1 MKKKAHPRSC
11 HKCRF
16 LGSEDDGNFP
26 EFVISWP
33 SCNKVERYQYLKSFP
48 FKKRM
53 PCFRNQLRMYYGRT
67 GWFEGG
73 VYTGRDN
80 RDKGNKCIR
89 GLIHE

>member
-1 MKKKAHPRSC
+1 MKKEHPRSC

-26 EFVISWP
+26 EFMLSWP
-33 SCNKVERYQYLKSFP
+33 SCDKVDRYQYLKSFP

-53 PCFRNQLRMYYGRT
+53 SCFRPQLRYYINESGIFYGAIYVGEKESKKRI
-67 GWFEGG
+67 
-73 VYTGRDN
+73 
-80 RDKGNKCIR
+80 C